1 MTTRLTALLAI
12 FAKELRQ
19 TSRDRRVLALLV
31 VAPVIQ
37 VVVLGYAVRLEVEN
51 VPVVVA
57 DEDHSPESR
66 AFADGLTA
74 GDAFADAGRVATAA
88 AAMARLER
96 GAVTIALVLPHGFA
110 RDRQRGRTARV
121 QLLVDGGDASR
132 ALVAQNAAASYGMQQ
147 ALAQADERLRT
158 SAAARGQALHVGQ
171 VRVEPRVLYNPTL
184 SSQIYFV
191 PGVAATLL
199 IVVTL
204 IVTAMGLAREKES
217 GTLEQVLVTPV
228 GPTTL
233 VLGKVLP
240 YAVIGLLDLG
250 LVVGAGAWLFDVPIR
265 GSLLLL
271 ALGGGLYLL
280 NTLGLGLMFST
291 FVKTQQQAFF
301 AAALY
306 MMPAILLSGFM
317 TPVDNMPDWLRPLTV
332 IDPVRH
338 FIEVLRGVL
347 LKAATVED
355 LAAQLVALAGLGL
368 VTFGT
373 ATVMMRRQTA

>member
-1 MTTRLTALLAI
+1 MSTHLTALLAL

-19 TSRDRRVLALLV
+19 SSRDKRVLALLV

-37 VVVLGYAVRLEVEN
+37 VVVLGFAVRLEVED
-51 VPVVVA
+51 VRTIVA
-57 DEDHSPESR
+57 DEDQSAESR
-66 AFADGLTA
+66 AFASGLTA
-74 GDAFADAGRVATAA
+74 GDAFEDAGHVATAA
-88 AAMARLER
+88 EAMTRLER
-96 GAVTIALVLPHGFA
+96 GEVSIALVIPRGFA
-110 RDRQRGRTARV
+110 RDQQRGVRAEV
-121 QLLVDGGDASR
+121 QLLVDGGDANR
-132 ALVAQNAAASYGMQQ
+132 AVIAQNAAASYVVQQ
-147 ALAQADERLRT
+147 ALRQADERLRT
-158 SAAARGQALHVGQ
+158 SAAARGQAIDLARI
-171 VRVEPRVLYNPTL
+171 RVEPRVLYNPTL

-204 IVTAMGLAREKES
+204 IVTAMGLAREKEN
-217 GTLEQVLVTPV
+217 GTLEQVLVTPI

-233 VLGKVLP
+233 VLGKTLP
-240 YAVIGLLDLG
+240 YALIGLIDLG
-250 LVVGAGAWLFDVPIR
+250 LVVGAGAWIFGVPIR

-280 NTLGLGLMFST
+280 NTLGLGLLFST
-291 FVKTQQQAFF
+291 MVKTQQQAFF

-317 TPVDNMPDWLRPLTV
+317 TPVENMPDWLRPLTV
-332 IDPVRH
+332 VDPVRH
-338 FIEVLRGVL
+338 FIEVMRGVL
-347 LKAATVED
+347 LKAATIED

-373 ATVMMRRQTA
+373 ATLLMRRQAG